1 MTSTKYPEGLDEL
14 VREVALKTF
23 GEESSEDITLVR
35 ALFDALAERG
45 YVLEKAKKR
54 FTMPPQPEVTLAD
67 VKNALVSFV
76 AEHGYAEEASRSE
89 LKGVVGTQYAAK
101 WEPISTAPVDG
112 THIYVTR
119 DTASCY
125 EAWWS
130 YGTWRW
136 SGGFLD
142 LVEEMADGPT
152 LWRHI
157 QD

>member
-45 YVLEKAKKR
+45 YVLEKVKKR

-67 VKNALVSFV
+67 VKS
-76 AEHGYAEEASRSE
+76 HSE

-101 WEPISTAPVDG
+101 WEPISTAPMDG